1 MESIFNQIFEFCA
14 DSEKLH
20 QQDKDKFSYKV
31 FGYKK
36 IKRRYK
42 DLYKLIDHIK
52 EIDDIKVFEVLLSDY
67 IDTLSTA
74 KDFSGHCKSADTI
87 STVDNKR
94 SAVFEY
100 NSGINKVILTCVK
113 DRYNI
118 FCNFR
123 ITEKGKN
130 IIKFDEDF
138 TKIQTKDEDTDSTL
152 SEIAMKAQV
161 ALIPMLKDDIIR
173 FLNGFVLDS
182 EGRLQI
188 NGTEKGSNKK

>member
-1 MESIFNQIFEFCA
+1 MASIFNQIFEFCA

-20 QQDKDKFSYKV
+20 QQDKDKLFYKL

-42 DLYKLIDHIK
+42 DLYKLIDQVK

-67 IDTLSTA
+67 IDTLAIS
-74 KDFSGHCKSADTI
+74 KDFSGHCKSVEI
-87 STVDNKR
+87 INVNENKS
-94 SAVFEY
+94 SAIFEY

-113 DRYNI
+113 NKYDI

-123 ITEKGKN
+123 ITEKGKD
-130 IIKFDEDF
+130 IIKFDKNF
-138 TKIQTKDEDTDSTL
+138 NNIQVKSTEEVDSEL

-161 ALIPMLKDDIIR
+161 SLIPMLKDDIIR
-173 FLNGFVLDS
+173 YLNGFVLDS

-188 NGTEKGSNKK
+188 NGKERSNK